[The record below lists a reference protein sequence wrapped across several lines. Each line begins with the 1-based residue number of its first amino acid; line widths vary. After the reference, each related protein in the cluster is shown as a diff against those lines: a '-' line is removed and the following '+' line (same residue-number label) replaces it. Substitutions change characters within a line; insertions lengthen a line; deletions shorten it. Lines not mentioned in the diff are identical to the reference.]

1 MSVAQDT
8 RSPVVSARP
17 TGGPE
22 GREGGATGGVRLS
35 GVRKSFGSLDII
47 HGIDLTIPEG
57 AFTVFVGPSGC
68 GKSTLLR
75 MIAGLEEV
83 TDGIIAI
90 KDRDVTDLDP
100 SDRGIAMVFQSY
112 ALYPHMSVRDNLA
125 FGLKMASTPKEE
137 IDRRVAAASAIL
149 KTDHLLDR
157 RPGQLSGGQ
166 RQRVAI
172 GRAIVRK
179 PDVFLFDEPLSNLDA
194 ELRVSM
200 RIEIA
205 RLHRELGN
213 TMIYV
218 THDQTEAMTLADV
231 IVVLREGRIEQVGS
245 PREIYENPSNSFVA
259 GFIGSP
265 RMNLLKARQEGRYLG
280 LADATLVAP
289 FAAAARASGTE
300 VTFGIRPEHLSVGH
314 EKIEGRSLEVVVD
327 FSEYLGGTQ
336 YLYCQLSD
344 GQAITVEYRSPVPVK
359 PGDRIT
365 LSWAPDSIRLFD
377 PGGMRLRADEA

>member
-1 MSVAQDT
+1 MRDPNRT
-8 RSPVVSARP
+8 GVVL
-17 TGGPE
+17 TDI
-22 GREGGATGGVRLS
+22 
-35 GVRKSFGSLDII
+35 RKNFGSLEVI
-47 HGIDLTIPEG
+47 HGIDLEIAEG
-57 AFTVFVGPSGC
+57 SFVVFVGPSGC

-83 TDGIIAI
+83 TDGYIEI
-90 KDRDVTDLDP
+90 KGRDVTDLDP

-125 FGLKMASTPKEE
+125 FGLKMARTPDAE
-137 IDRRVAAASAIL
+137 IDSRVRAASAIL
-149 KTDHLLDR
+149 KIDPLLDR
-157 RPGQLSGGQ
+157 RPGQLSGGR

-205 RLHRELGN
+205 RLHRELRN

-231 IVVLREGRIEQVGS
+231 IVVLRDGRIEQIGT
-245 PREIYENPSNSFVA
+245 PREVYENPANIFVA

-265 RMNLLKARQEGRYLG
+265 RMNLLTAHWAGDGCVQLG
-280 LADATLVAP
+280 ATKIQASVKTAKLVP
-289 FAAAARASGTE
+289 GDTI
-300 VTFGIRPEHLSVGH
+300 TLGIRPEHLVVSAS
-314 EKIEGRSLEVVVD
+314 EGLVKARVD
-327 FSEYLGGTQ
+327 FFEYLGGTQ
-336 YLYCQLSD
+336 FLYCQTEQ
-344 GQAITVEYRSPVPVK
+344 GQPIVAEQRSHMPVNSGDTVY
-359 PGDRIT
+359 
-365 LSWAPDSIRLFD
+365 LSWETAQLRLFD
-377 PGGMRLRADEA
+377 NSGMRVSETG